1 MRPSTRSTLAL
12 SPVRNNQFGPSTP
25 CFSANALSTC
35 GVSLSGSL
43 LIEMKVTRLASCGP
57 MASRTSRSLR
67 VISGQASVQW
77 VKITLSITT
86 LSFSTSL

>member
-1 MRPSTRSTLAL
+1 MAL
-12 SPVRNNQFGPSTP
+12 STP
-25 CFSANALSTC
+25 CFSAKALSAA

-43 LIEMKVTRLASCGP
+43 LIETKVTWLASSGP

-77 VKITLSITT
+77 VKMTLSITT
-86 LSFSTSL
+86 LSLSTSL

>member
-1 MRPSTRSTLAL
+1 MAA
-12 SPVRNNQFGPSTP
+12 NA
-25 CFSANALSTC
+25 FSAS
-35 GVSLSGSL
+35 GVSFSGSL
-43 LIEMKVTRLASCGP
+43 LIDTKVTWPASAGP

-86 LSFSTSL
+86 LSLSTSL